1 VTLSTQPSAAMDAPE
16 FGPAALDA
24 PPCCRAARAAS
35 RPDMMSIR
43 DACALAGLSD
53 QTIREWAARGC
64 CIAITEQPG
73 DPLKLPRWQFQPRV
87 LKALPRVA
95 AALGRLEGAALLA
108 YVETP
113 AATLGGATPRRL
125 LEQGHADRVIADAAR
140 QAD

>member
-1 VTLSTQPSAAMDAPE
+1 
-16 FGPAALDA
+16 
-24 PPCCRAARAAS
+24 
-35 RPDMMSIR
+35 MMSIR

-73 DPLKLPRWQFQPRV
+73 DPLKLPRWQFQPRE

-108 YVETP
+108 YLETP

>member
-1 VTLSTQPSAAMDAPE
+1 MTLSTQPSAAMDVPE

-24 PPCCRAARAAS
+24 PPRCRAARPLT

-53 QTIREWAARGC
+53 QTIRDWAARGC
-64 CIAITEQPG
+64 CIAIAEQPG
-73 DPLKLPRWQFQPRV
+73 DHLRLPRWQFQPRV

-95 AALGRLEGAALLA
+95 AALGRHDGAALLA
-108 YVETP
+108 YLETP

-125 LEQGHADRVIADAAR
+125 LEQGHADRVIADATR
-140 QAD
+140 QAA